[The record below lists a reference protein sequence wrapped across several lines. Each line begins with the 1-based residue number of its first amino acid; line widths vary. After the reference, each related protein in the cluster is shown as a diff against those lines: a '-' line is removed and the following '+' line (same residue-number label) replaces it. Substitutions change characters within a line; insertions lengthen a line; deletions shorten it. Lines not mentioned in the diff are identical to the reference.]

1 MTRPELLVPAGNA
14 ACAKAAIQNGADAVY
29 LGLKQG
35 SARAGADNFTW
46 NEFEDTL
53 QYAHKRNCR
62 VYLALNTLFTD
73 TELKDA
79 IQSATEAARLGVD
92 AIIVQ
97 DVGLAKHIRHLP
109 TQMHASTQ
117 MGVATPEGV
126 RFLKEQGFH
135 RVITARELSIPEL
148 AALCKEGL
156 PVECFVHGALC
167 MSYSGQ
173 CLLSSFIGGRSG
185 NRGACAQP
193 CRMAYELSTG
203 ISGHLL
209 SPKDFC
215 ALSVLDKLV
224 KTGVASLKIEG
235 RLKAPEYA
243 ALTAN
248 IYSKALDHVMQ
259 GTYDAYKE
267 SGSLAADIEKLELQ
281 FSRGHFTL
289 GYLQGK
295 IPAEDIT
302 FKNPGRK
309 GLEIGTAQGL
319 PRKLQRPSNLPK
331 GLDLY
336 ELPVSLTRTLSPG
349 DGITVL
355 SKEEQ
360 FCFGGTVNR
369 VTSHTLVLA
378 GERPDPAY
386 KPDKIYLTHSVQ
398 HTEEI
403 RRTFEPGKEH
413 PRVGLTMTFKGRK
426 GCPAVLT
433 LEDSMGRHSTSQ
445 SEQAVQQAVSAPT
458 TSAKIQEQ
466 LSKLGGTPYYV
477 EQMQMDCDEDIF
489 LPVSILNSLRRDA
502 LASLDTCQTRGI
514 EHRLE
519 PDGFS
524 PAQAR
529 PAVTPPKERGTT
541 LYFYREEDFLSCD
554 EATLAAYTPFLIYVP
569 YTLWGRPERV
579 QEALRLARSV
589 GAKLIASFPLLNLGA
604 CTAHLKSL
612 LPSILSSADGVQLT
626 HTGDLGLLP
635 GKLPETFL
643 VCGDFSLSTTNSAS
657 AAFYR
662 DQGVQVLTLSPEAF
676 ADEMLSTAGCCF
688 EQITEGPVPLMR
700 TRHCTLRKSAPHC
713 GKCKD
718 GKELY
723 TLTDRRGASYRVLP
737 EPIECQ
743 NIILSTEA
751 FPRKARGTE
760 PCLRRINIIKERSL

>member
-14 ACAKAAIQNGADAVY
+14 ECAKAAIQNGADAVY

-73 TELKDA
+73 AELQDA
-79 IQSATEAARLGVD
+79 IQNATKAAKLGVD

-97 DVGLAKHIRHLP
+97 DVGLAKRIHHLP
-109 TQMHASTQ
+109 TQIHASTQ
-117 MGVATPEGV
+117 MGISTPEGV

-193 CRMAYELSTG
+193 CRMAYNLSTG
-203 ISGHLL
+203 VSGHLL

-215 ALSVLDKLV
+215 ALSMLDKLV
-224 KTGVASLKIEG
+224 ETGVASLKIEG

-243 ALTAN
+243 ALTAS

-259 GTYDAYKE
+259 GTYEAYKE
-267 SGSLAADIEKLELQ
+267 SGALAEDIEKLELQ

-302 FKNPGRK
+302 YNNPGRK
-309 GLEIGTAQGL
+309 GVEIGTIQGT
-319 PRKLQRPSNLPK
+319 PRKLPRPANLPK

-355 SKEEQ
+355 SKDEQ

-369 VTSHTLVLA
+369 VKDGTLVMA
-378 GERPDPAY
+378 GERPDLAC

-403 RRTFEPGKEH
+403 RRTFEPGKER

-426 GCPAVLT
+426 DYPAVLT
-433 LEDSMGRHSTSQ
+433 LEDSMGRCCTSQ
-445 SEQAVQQAVSAPT
+445 SEQAVQQAVNAPT
-458 TSAKIQEQ
+458 TQTKIQEQ
-466 LSKLGGTPYYV
+466 LSKLGGTPYYI
-477 EQMQMDCDEDIF
+477 EQLHLDCDPDIF
-489 LPVSILNSLRRDA
+489 LPVSVLNSLRRDA
-502 LASLDTCQTRGI
+502 LASLDTCQTSTSI
-514 EHRLE
+514 NVLD
-519 PDGFS
+519 PAGFS
-524 PAQAR
+524 PAQTR
-529 PAVTPPKERGTT
+529 PEVTPPEDRRTT
-541 LYFYREEDFLSCD
+541 LYFYREEDFLACE
-554 EATLAAYTPFLIYVP
+554 EADLAAYAPFLIYVP
-569 YTLWGRPERV
+569 YTLWARPERT
-579 QEALRLARSV
+579 QEAMRLTRSV

-604 CTAHLKSL
+604 CRTRLKSL
-612 LPSILSSADGVQLT
+612 LPSILSQADGVQLT

-635 GKLPETFL
+635 RELPEDFF
-643 VCGDFSLSTTNSAS
+643 VCGDFSLSATNSE
-657 AAFYR
+657 AAKFYQDR
-662 DQGVQVLTLSPEAF
+662 GVQVLTLSPEEF
-676 ADEMLSTAGCCF
+676 ASETPGGSGICL

-700 TRHCTLRKSAPHC
+700 TRHCMIREGAPHC
-713 GKCKD
+713 GKCQG
-718 GKELY
+718 GKKIY
-723 TLTDRRGASYRVLP
+723 TLTDSHGARYWILP
-737 EPIECQ
+737 EPTDCQ
-743 NIILSTEA
+743 NVILSA
-751 FPRKARGTE
+751 ANFPRNRQTDALY
-760 PCLRRINIIKERSL
+760 LRRINIIKERSL